1 MCFKIV
7 IITNVMMVYYY
18 HIKPTESDTMF
29 GVYRCT

>member
-1 MCFKIV
+1 
-7 IITNVMMVYYY
+7 MMVYYY